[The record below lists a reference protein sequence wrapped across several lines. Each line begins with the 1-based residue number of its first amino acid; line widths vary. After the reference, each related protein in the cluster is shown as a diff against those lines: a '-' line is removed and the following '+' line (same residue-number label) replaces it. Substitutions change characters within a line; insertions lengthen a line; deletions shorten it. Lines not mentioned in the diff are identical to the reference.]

1 MNPTIFKVLQALNEI
16 EVKGE
21 KNHNL
26 LLYAIQ
32 ELKPLQTMQMVPVPT
47 AEAAPEVNADGSNG
61 N

>member
-1 MNPTIFKVLQALNEI
+1 MNAVVFKVLQALNEI

-32 ELKPLQTMQMVPVPT
+32 ELKPLQSMQMVPVPT
-47 AEAAPEVNADGSNG
+47 EPEVTADGAG

>member
-1 MNPTIFKVLQALNEI
+1 MNTTIFKVLQALNAI

-21 KNHNL
+21 RNHDL

-32 ELKPLQTMQMVPVPT
+32 QLKPLQSMQMVPVPT
-47 AEAAPEVNADGSNG
+47 ADTAPEVSADGHG

>member
-1 MNPTIFKVLQALNEI
+1 MNAVILKILQALNEI

-32 ELKPLQTMQMVPVPT
+32 ALKPLQSMQMVPVPT
-47 AEAAPEVNADGSNG
+47 EPEVTADGSDG

>member
-32 ELKPLQTMQMVPVPT
+32 ELKPLQSMQMVPVPT
-47 AEAAPEVNADGSNG
+47 GPEVKADGSNG

>member
-1 MNPTIFKVLQALNEI
+1 MQPIIYKVLQALNEI

-21 KNHNL
+21 RNHDL

-32 ELKPLQTMQMVPVPT
+32 QLKEIQRVLLEQT
-47 AEAAPEVNADGSNG
+47 EAVKQDGDND

>member
-32 ELKPLQTMQMVPVPT
+32 ELKPLQSMQMVPVPT
-47 AEAAPEVNADGSNG
+47 EPEVTADGSDG

>member
-1 MNPTIFKVLQALNEI
+1 MNAVIFKVLQALNEI

-21 KNHNL
+21 KNHNF

-32 ELKPLQTMQMVPVPT
+32 QLKPLQSMQMVPVPT
-47 AEAAPEVNADGSNG
+47 EPEVKADGSSNG